1 MNRLCMRECEYVCKR
16 RITTDNGQYY
26 VSSYRKDHLSNKE
39 KNVARSTKMMN
50 TLDSN
55 DRK

>member
-1 MNRLCMRECEYVCKR
+1 MRECEYVCKR